1 VTSETTLAQTVV
13 AALAIDADAL
23 ERLREL
29 IAPQAPRIGIAPA
42 YTVATLASALGVT
55 DRVIRN
61 AIARGELRAVKR
73 GARWYIAPG
82 AVDAWTNAG
91 LASPRARHL
100 SQHRHPLTSTFAQLD
115 ERAARPA

>member
-1 VTSETTLAQTVV
+1 MTSETTLAQAVV
-13 AALAIDADAL
+13 AALAMDADAL
-23 ERLREL
+23 EGLREL
-29 IAPQAPRIGIAPA
+29 VAPDVPRIGIAPA

-82 AVDAWTNAG
+82 AVDAWTRAG
-91 LASPRARHL
+91 PVPRHRRRL
-100 SQHRHPLTSTFAQLD
+100 SRHRHPLGSTFAQLD
-115 ERAARPA
+115 ERTARSA